1 MNELNPHAPLLR
13 GSLPTPVGAAHG
25 LGRPGATGDVVLQ
38 AQGLTKRFT
47 EGRLDVTVLQGVDL
61 TVRRGETVAIV
72 GASGSGKSTLL
83 HLLGGLDAP
92 TAGSVQLMGQALAGL
107 SAAQQGDQRNR
118 HLGFVYQFH
127 HLLPEF
133 SARDNVAMPL
143 WIRRQPRA
151 EAAQTAAQMLARVG
165 LSERL
170 AHRPAELSGG
180 ERQRVAI
187 ARALVTQP
195 ACVLAD
201 EPTGNLD
208 RATADGVFELMM
220 QLARDQGT
228 AFVVVTHD
236 EALAARCGRVLRLT
250 TGVLD

>member
-1 MNELNPHAPLLR
+1 MNEPL
-13 GSLPTPVGAAHG
+13 
-25 LGRPGATGDVVLQ
+25 RPGEAVLRATGLV
-38 AQGLTKRFT
+38 KRFQ
-47 EGRLDVTVLQGVDL
+47 EGRLDVTVLRGVDL
-61 TVRRGETVAIV
+61 CVQAGETLAIV

-92 TAGSVQLMGQALAGL
+92 TSGRVELCGTPWDGL
-107 SAAQQGDQRNR
+107 GAARQGVLRNR

-143 WIRRQPRA
+143 WIRRAPRDQAAVQAA
-151 EAAQTAAQMLARVG
+151 EWLGKVG
-165 LSERL
+165 LAERL
-170 AHRPAELSGG
+170 HHRPAELSGG

-187 ARALVTQP
+187 ARALVTRP

-208 RATADGVFELMM
+208 RASAETVFALMLA
-220 QLARDQGT
+220 LAREQGT

-236 EALAARCGRVLRLT
+236 AELATRCDRVLHMRDGCLNPT
-250 TGVLD
+250 

>member
-1 MNELNPHAPLLR
+1 MNKLPPDSRPLR
-13 GSLPTPVGAAHG
+13 VARIPSQGGDMSG
-25 LGRPGATGDVVLQ
+25 LVLE
-38 AQGLTKRFT
+38 ARGLTKRFT

-61 TVRRGETVAIV
+61 TVHAGETLAIV

-83 HLLGGLDAP
+83 HLMGGLDAP
-92 TAGSVQLMGQALAGL
+92 TTGAVQLQGQLLSRL
-107 SAAQQGDQRNR
+107 SAAQQGVLRNR

-133 SARDNVAMPL
+133 SALANVAMPL
-143 WIRRQPRA
+143 WIRRMERA
-151 EAAQTAAQMLARVG
+151 EAARIAADMLAQVG
-165 LSERL
+165 LQDRL
-170 AHRPAELSGG
+170 QHRPSELSGG

-187 ARALVTQP
+187 ARALVNQP

-208 RATADGVFELMM
+208 RSTADGVLDLML
-220 QLARDQGT
+220 QLAHDQGT

-236 EALAARCGRVLRLT
+236 ATLAARCSRQLRLVQGRLSET
-250 TGVLD
+250 A